1 MRDTDPY
8 EAWYRR
14 RWVLP
19 AAVVVGLLL
28 GLAPAFLF
36 AGIVLVLRGR
46 RVLGGALVGVGV
58 ALLAATVTLLVT
70 TRPYRIPSAAMT
82 PTLAVGD
89 RILATRGGGGSVGD
103 IVVFYPPT
111 GAGVDLRCGARVPRG
126 AMCSRPVPGIDRSTK
141 FVKRIV
147 AGPGDTVTLRRGHV
161 LRNGRRVAEPYV
173 TDCDTDC
180 DFPRAIRVPPH
191 HVFVLGDNRGSSAD
205 SRFWGPVPE
214 TAIIGHAVFRYWPL
228 SRFGTP

>member
-1 MRDTDPY
+1 MRDIDPY
-8 EAWYRR
+8 ETWYRR

-19 AAVVVGLLL
+19 AAVVGGLVI

-46 RVLGGALVGVGV
+46 RVLGGALGGVGV
-58 ALLAATVTLLVT
+58 VLLAVAVTLLVT
-70 TRPYRIPSAAMT
+70 TRLYRIPSAAMT

-103 IVVFYPPT
+103 IVVFHPPP
-111 GAGVDLRCGARVPRG
+111 GAEVDLRCGARVRRN
-126 AMCSRPVPGIDRSTK
+126 AMCSRPVPGTDGSMT

-147 AGPGDTVTLRRGHV
+147 AGPGDTVALRRGHV
-161 LRNGRRVAEPYV
+161 LRNGREVTEPYV
-173 TDCDTDC
+173 TDCHTDC
-180 DFPRAIRVPPH
+180 DFPRGIRVPPH
-191 HVFVLGDNRGSSAD
+191 HVFVLGDNRGNSAD

-228 SRFGTP
+228 SRLGTP